1 MEVWQK
7 TDKEEKVSRY
17 ETIQASVLV
26 GLCLTLV
33 SCGTLRVRR
42 VDPPPVTPPT
52 TLQAGVGKVDIT
64 PPVGMPLFGYSIG
77 RSQSSTGL
85 RTRLYA
91 RAVYLEDTHGG
102 RVALVQCDL
111 GAISALLHRRVAQA
125 VAPETGLS
133 TDRLL
138 LAATHTHA
146 GPGGY
151 FGAAFYN
158 LWGANTPG
166 FDKRLLAFLVERV
179 ALAVRQAYQS
189 RQPARLAMAQ
199 EAFYGLTR
207 NRSIEA
213 YNNNQQR
220 TDPGG
225 APPGLA
231 PQLRAVDPTF
241 TMLRIDRVTA
251 AGTEPL
257 GAFTNFAIHSN
268 VLRPSNTRYSG
279 DVHAAAERVLEW
291 HIQQHYRVQHPVV
304 HALTNGTE
312 GDVQPTYAPQRGVAE
327 ANCIG
332 QELGERAFAMFRS
345 LDARLTDEVQ
355 IRHHYAEISLT
366 QPSSLAGT
374 SVCKE
379 AMVGFPVVGG
389 SEESESDLP
398 NIIHH
403 AREGE
408 HRASPKGCQTWKRP
422 AADLDFLPKLTHKD
436 FPTQYTFQLI
446 RINQLLLAAVPGE
459 MTTEMGWRVKQA
471 VLQAAQQTNQAV
483 TQVAIV
489 GLANQYVSYFTT
501 PEEYDM
507 QHYEG
512 AATLFGPG
520 SGPFIQAHLVQLV
533 QQMADT
539 TTQAVVPSSWEFRPG
554 LRVSYFPHKTPRQID
569 PEAMQVEVFAS
580 QTPPRVQFQW
590 QDGTPGSMPSA
601 RSLVR
606 LETQNG
612 NHNWVAYQRDGI
624 PVDDQGL
631 DIDLHY
637 IGETEF
643 AGVGI
648 WQATWYPQT
657 PPPAGRLRFAISA
670 RDTWPALYS
679 VPFTLT
685 SP

>member
-1 MEVWQK
+1 MRPYDAIRDV
-7 TDKEEKVSRY
+7 
-17 ETIQASVLV
+17 VLV
-26 GLCLTLV
+26 SLCLSLV

-52 TLQAGVGKVDIT
+52 TFQAGVGKVDIT
-64 PPVGMPLFGYSIG
+64 PPVGIPLFGYSVG
-77 RSQSSTGL
+77 RLQNSMGL

-91 RAVYLEDTHGG
+91 RAVYLEDKLGG

-125 VAPETGLS
+125 VAKETGLS

-151 FGAAFYN
+151 FGVVFYN
-158 LWGANTPG
+158 QWGANAPG
-166 FDKRLLAFLVERV
+166 FDTHLLEFLVERV
-179 ALAVRQAYQS
+179 ALAIRQAYRS
-189 RQPARLAMAQ
+189 RQPARLAITQ
-199 EAFYGLTR
+199 DAFYGLTR
-207 NRSIEA
+207 NRSLEA
-213 YNNNQQR
+213 YNNNRQQSGP
-220 TDPGG
+220 D
-225 APPGLA
+225 APPGLDPELA
-231 PQLRAVDPTF
+231 AVDPTF

-251 AGTEPL
+251 TGTEPL

-268 VLRPSNTRYSG
+268 VLRPSNTHYSG

-291 HIQQHYRVQHPVV
+291 RIQRHYAVQCPVV
-304 HALTNGTE
+304 HALTNGSE
-312 GDVQPTYAPQRGVAE
+312 GDVQPTYARARGFAE
-327 ANCIG
+327 ADRIG
-332 QELGERAFAMFRS
+332 RELGERAFALFRR
-345 LDARLTDEVQ
+345 LDGQLTDAVR
-355 IRHHYAEISLT
+355 IRHHYTEIDLRKAPT
-366 QPSSLAGT
+366 LGNAT
-374 SVCKE
+374 VCKR

-389 SEESESDLP
+389 SEESESNLP
-398 NIIHH
+398 KVIPE
-403 AREGE
+403 AREGKRRDAPE
-408 HRASPKGCQTWKRP
+408 GCHTWKNP
-422 AADLDFLPKLTHKD
+422 AGDFLQKLIHKD

-459 MTTEMGWRVKQA
+459 MSTEMGWRVKQA
-471 VLQAAQQTNQAV
+471 LLHAAQRTNQAV

-512 AATLFGPG
+512 AATLFGPE

-539 TTQAVVPSSWEFRPG
+539 TPQPVVPSSWKFRPG
-554 LRVSYFPHKTPRQID
+554 LRFSYFPPKIARQID
-569 PEAMQVEVFAS
+569 PEPLQVEVFAS
-580 QTPPRVQFQW
+580 QTSPRVQFRW
-590 QDGTPGSMPSA
+590 QDGAPGAMPSD

-606 LETQNG
+606 LEIQNDQ
-612 NHNWVAYQRDGI
+612 NNWVAYHNDGI
-624 PVDDQGL
+624 AVDDRGL
-631 DIDLHY
+631 DIALHY
-637 IGETEF
+637 MRETEF

-648 WQATWYPQT
+648 WQATWYPHH
-657 PPPAGRLRFAISA
+657 PLPAGRFRFAIAA
-670 RDTWPALYS
+670 REPWPELYS
-679 VPFTLT
+679 EPFTFM